1 MYCNRM
7 KSAVNEKGGLIMIIP
22 RKQMQNI
29 VEELEG
35 TIQKNI
41 NIMDETGCI
50 IASSD
55 ITRIGTYH
63 SGAQQVIS
71 QKLDELVICEE
82 EQYTGAKNGI
92 NLPIIIEDEIVGVV
106 GITGEKEEVQ
116 ILGKIIQK
124 MTKILIID
132 SYQNNQ
138 KKMMDNMRNNFLFS
152 WLFASEENGE
162 TEENMKLRGQLLG
175 IDINLDRV
183 AVVLGIMRKNS
194 ENQPKEAEIEQKFY
208 DRVIREINRCLKKDS
223 KHLVFQIGIKVII
236 FFHSSDMH
244 EILRNVQ
251 GIIESVEKQYK
262 CFLFA
267 GIGSIGTNRAEIRH
281 SYREADTACNLAMR
295 LKNKKIKVYNDVDME
310 LLLENISKHDRELF
324 VKRVFKNCQDP
335 EIHRWV
341 QLLRCYS
348 ENNGSITKT
357 AEDCY
362 IHKNTLQYRLSKLK
376 EVTGYD
382 PRNINESIPLYI
394 AMLIYEFDHVV

>member
-1 MYCNRM
+1 
-7 KSAVNEKGGLIMIIP
+7 MIIP

-29 VEELEG
+29 VEELED

-55 ITRIGTYH
+55 MSRIGTYH
-63 SGAQQVIS
+63 SGAQRVIS
-71 QKLDELVICEE
+71 QKLDELVISRENP
-82 EQYTGAKNGI
+82 YAGAKNGI
-92 NLPIIIEDEIVGVV
+92 NLPIIIEGEIVGVV

-124 MTKILIID
+124 MTKILIMEN
-132 SYQNNQ
+132 YQNNQ
-138 KKMMDNMRNNFLFS
+138 KKDMENMRNNFLFS
-152 WLFASEENGE
+152 WLFASEDNGE

-175 IDINLDRV
+175 IDTNLDRV
-183 AVVLGIMRKNS
+183 AVVLGVVHNGEKMKI
-194 ENQPKEAEIEQKFY
+194 QEAESEQKIY
-208 DRVIREINRCLKKDS
+208 DRIIREINRCLNKDAH
-223 KHLVFQIGIKVII
+223 HLVFQIGMKVII
-236 FFHSSDMH
+236 FFHCKDMQIIYRSVQ
-244 EILRNVQ
+244 EIISN
-251 GIIESVEKQYK
+251 VEKQYD
-262 CFLFA
+262 CSLYG
-267 GIGSIGTNRAEIRH
+267 GIGSVGTNRGEIRR

-295 LKNKKIKVYNDVDME
+295 LKNRKIKIYSDVDME
-310 LLLENISKHDRELF
+310 LLLENISKHDRDLF
-324 VKRVFKNCQDP
+324 VKRVFKNCKERDIP
-335 EIHRWV
+335 SWV

-376 EVTGYD
+376 EITGYD

-394 AMLIYEFDHVV
+394 AMLIYEFDHAM

>member
-1 MYCNRM
+1 M
-7 KSAVNEKGGLIMIIP
+7 KGQQQKKGGMPVIIP
-22 RKQMQNI
+22 RKQMQKI

-35 TIQKNI
+35 TIQKKI

-55 ITRIGTYH
+55 ISRIGTYH
-63 SGAQQVIS
+63 SGAQRVIS
-71 QKLDELVICEE
+71 QRLEELVISEE
-82 EQYTGAKNGI
+82 DQYAGAKNGI
-92 NLPIIIEDEIVGVV
+92 NLPIIIENEIIGVV

-124 MTKILIID
+124 MTKILIME

-138 KKMMDNMRNNFLFS
+138 KKIMENMRNNFLFS
-152 WLFASEENGE
+152 WLFASEDNGE

-183 AVVLGIMRKNS
+183 VVVLGVSHKNEKS
-194 ENQPKEAEIEQKFY
+194 RFQEAEVEQKLY
-208 DRVIREINRCLKKDS
+208 DRILREINRCLKKDAS
-223 KHLVFQIGIKVII
+223 HLIFQIGMKVII
-236 FFHSSDMH
+236 FFHSSDMQ
-244 EILRNVQ
+244 EIIRSVQ
-251 GIIESVEKQYK
+251 EIIDNVEKQYD
-262 CFLFA
+262 CRMYG
-267 GIGSIGTNRAEIRH
+267 GIGSVGTNRAEIRR

-295 LKNKKIKVYNDVDME
+295 LRNRRIKVYSDVDME

-324 VKRVFKNCQDP
+324 VKRVFKDCREG
-335 EIHRWV
+335 EILRWV

-357 AEDCY
+357 AENCY

-376 EVTGYD
+376 QVTGYD

-394 AMLIYEFDHVV
+394 AMLIYEFDHAV

>member
-1 MYCNRM
+1 
-7 KSAVNEKGGLIMIIP
+7 MIIP
-22 RKQMQNI
+22 RKQMQKI
-29 VEELEG
+29 VEELED

-55 ITRIGTYH
+55 MSRIGTYH

-71 QKLDELVICEE
+71 QKLDELVICSQD
-82 EQYTGAKNGI
+82 QYAGAKNGI

-124 MTKILIID
+124 MTKILIMD

-138 KKMMDNMRNNFLFS
+138 KKITENMKNNFVFT
-152 WLFASEENGE
+152 WLFATEDSGE
-162 TEENMKLRGQLLG
+162 TEESMNLRGQLLG

-183 AVVLGIMRKNS
+183 VVVLGIVNKKQNEKIR
-194 ENQPKEAEIEQKFY
+194 EAEVEQKLF
-208 DRVIREINRCLKKDS
+208 DRIIKEIRRYLKQDS
-223 KHLVFQIGIKVII
+223 QHLVFQIGTKLVI
-236 FFHSSDMH
+236 FFHSSKTA
-244 EILRNVQ
+244 EVFNVVKQ
-251 GIIESVEKQYK
+251 ITESVEKQYD
-262 CFLFA
+262 CIVYC
-267 GIGSIGTNRAEIRH
+267 GIGTGGTNRIEIRR

-295 LKNKKIKVYNDVDME
+295 LKNRRIKVYSDADIE
-310 LLLENISKHDRELF
+310 LLLENISKHDREMF
-324 VKRVFKNCQDP
+324 VKRVFKDCQEG
-335 EIHRWV
+335 EIIRWV

-357 AEDCY
+357 AEDCF
-362 IHKNTLQYRLSKLK
+362 IHKNTLQYRLTKLK
-376 EVTGYD
+376 EMTGYD
-382 PRNINESIPLYI
+382 PRNIKESIPLYI

>member
-1 MYCNRM
+1 
-7 KSAVNEKGGLIMIIP
+7 MIIP

-29 VEELEG
+29 VEELED

-55 ITRIGTYH
+55 MSRIGTYH

-71 QKLDELVICEE
+71 QKLEELVICSQD
-82 EQYTGAKNGI
+82 QYAGAKNGI

-124 MTKILIID
+124 MTKILIMD

-138 KKMMDNMRNNFLFS
+138 KKIMENMKNNFVFS
-152 WLFASEENGE
+152 WLFASEDSTE
-162 TEENMKLRGQLLG
+162 TEENMNFRGQLLG
-175 IDINLDRV
+175 IDINLNRV
-183 AVVLGIMRKNS
+183 VVVLGIVHKKQDEKIR
-194 ENQPKEAEIEQKFY
+194 EAEVEQKLY
-208 DRVIREINRCLKKDS
+208 DRIIKEIRRCLKQDS
-223 KHLVFQIGIKVII
+223 QHLVFQIGTKLVI
-236 FFHSSDMH
+236 FFHSSKTI
-244 EILRNVQ
+244 EVCNVVKQ
-251 GIIESVEKQYK
+251 ITQSVEKQYD
-262 CFLFA
+262 CMVYC
-267 GIGSIGTNRAEIRH
+267 GIGTAGTNRIEIRR

-295 LKNKKIKVYNDVDME
+295 LKNRRIKVYSDADIE
-310 LLLENISKHDRELF
+310 LLLENISKHDREMF
-324 VKRVFKNCQDP
+324 VKRVFKDCQEG
-335 EIHRWV
+335 EIIRWV

-357 AEDCY
+357 AEDCF
-362 IHKNTLQYRLSKLK
+362 IHKNTLQYRLTKLK
-376 EVTGYD
+376 EMTGYD
-382 PRNINESIPLYI
+382 PRNIKESIPLYI